1 MKEPFE
7 GATWADSAREL
18 EAMGYSTVYLP
29 DHLHSPWGPIATM
42 ATIAASTSSIRV
54 APLVLACDLRNPAV
68 VAKELA
74 SIDALSNGRL
84 VVGLGAGY
92 NSLDYSRTGIEMRE
106 PGVRVSRLVEYTALL
121 RAFFTSPVET
131 SVNFEG
137 EHFKVADLPALPR
150 CATPDGPPILIGG
163 GGPRVLRHAARYA
176 DIVGINPS
184 TAAGRDDP
192 ATFRDALPA
201 AIDRKVEL
209 VRNEAADRW
218 PRLEVNAWVSWASL
232 TASAA
237 TEAEGL
243 AAWVQCTTAEILDS
257 PLVLVGSHA
266 QAVEQLHRRRERWG
280 YHDIC
285 LPQSAARAFASV
297 VAELSGR

>member
-7 GATWADSAREL
+7 GSTWAESAREL
-18 EAMGYSTVYLP
+18 EAIGYSTVYLP

-42 ATIAASTSSIRV
+42 AAIAASTSTIRV

-74 SIDALSNGRL
+74 SIDAMSGGRL

-92 NSLDYSRTGIEMRE
+92 NPLDYTRSGIDMQA
-106 PGVRVSRLVEYTALL
+106 PGVRVSRLIEYTALL
-121 RAFFTSPVET
+121 RAIFTAPPGA
-131 SVNFEG
+131 SVDFHG
-137 EHFKVADLPALPR
+137 DHFVVSDLPAVPQ
-150 CATPDGPPILIGG
+150 CASPSGPPILIGG
-163 GGPRVLRHAARYA
+163 GGQRVLRHAAQHA

-192 ATFRDALPA
+192 ATFRDALPTS
-201 AIDRKVEL
+201 IDRKVEL
-209 VRNEAADRW
+209 VQGVAGERW
-218 PRLEVNAWVSWASL
+218 SALEVNAWVSWAAISA
-232 TASAA
+232 TATAD
-237 TEAEGL
+237 AEGL
-243 AAWVQCTTAEILDS
+243 ARWVQCTASEILDS

-266 QAVEQLHRRRERWG
+266 QVVDQLQRRRERWG

-285 LPQSAARAFASV
+285 LPQSSARAFASV